1 MYRKLGGLWYYFTRT
16 FFGPRGYLSFNEFKA
31 KFPNVKTDFLLY
43 EGILTAIKR
52 YKRRLGLDV

>member
-1 MYRKLGGLWYYFTRT
+1 MYRNLDGLWYYFAATV
-16 FFGPRGYLSFNEFKA
+16 FCPHGYLSYNEFKA